1 MKQHQRILVTAIAL
15 SALLAPGISAAARG
29 VSAGLAPGSQDAFDQ
44 VKRLGR
50 GVNIIG
56 YDPIWEDFQKGR
68 FKERHFKLIKEA
80 GFDCV
85 RVNLHAFQIMGPAP
99 DYALPPA
106 WLSTLDWAV
115 DRALAAGLA
124 VVLDLHNFNDVAQD
138 PSSFKPRLLAF
149 WRQIGA
155 RYKDKPDALLFEIL
169 NEPNGKLNAKLWN
182 EWLAEA
188 LAVIRVT
195 NPARTVVIGPPMWN
209 GFRFLDH
216 LVLPEADRNII
227 VTIHYYEPFPFTHQG
242 APWTPMVKLSGV
254 TWGADKERAR
264 LAADFDRVQAW
275 SDKHRRP
282 ILLGEF
288 GAYEKAPMESRA
300 LWTEA
305 VVFTAEARGWAW
317 TYWQF
322 DSDFIVYDID
332 KDRWVEPILRALIKR
347 GTQYLFTQFLA
358 LRKG

>member
-1 MKQHQRILVTAIAL
+1 MKQHARVLGMAVVASILLAVGPAIA
-15 SALLAPGISAAARG
+15 SPGGPAAPGRG
-29 VSAGLAPGSQDAFDQ
+29 PAGAFDTA
-44 VKRLGR
+44 KRLGR

-68 FKERHFKLIKEA
+68 FKEEHFRLIKEA

-85 RVNLHAFQIMGPAP
+85 RVNLHGLQIMGPAP
-99 DYALPPA
+99 DHALPPT
-106 WLSTLDWAV
+106 WLATLDWAV
-115 DRALAAGLA
+115 EKGLASGLA
-124 VVLDLHNFNDVAQD
+124 VILDLHNFNDVAQD
-138 PSSFKPRLLAF
+138 PPSFKARLLAF

-155 RYKDKPDALLFEIL
+155 RYKDKPEALVFEIL

-188 LAVIRVT
+188 LAVIRAT
-195 NPARTVVIGPPMWN
+195 NPTRTVVIGPPMWN
-209 GFRFLDH
+209 GFRFLDQ
-216 LVLPEADRNII
+216 LVLPEADRNIV
-227 VTIHYYEPFPFTHQG
+227 VTVHYYEPFPFTHQG

-254 TWGADKERAR
+254 TWGSTKER
-264 LAADFDRVQAW
+264 LQLTADFDRVQAW

-288 GAYEKAPMESRA
+288 GAYEKAPMGSRI

-305 VVFTAEARGWAW
+305 IARAAEARGWAW

-322 DSDFIVYDID
+322 DSDFILYDIG
-332 KDRWVEPILRALIKR
+332 KDRWVEPLLKALVPGR
-347 GTQYLFTQFLA
+347 
-358 LRKG
+358 